1 MNRAPRASF
10 RVNASSPAGLGF
22 MLLRVAKWPLLAA
35 VSLAVYL
42 GCCQVQARC
51 QPEARGGTGSLKGEQ
66 RGQVRSEPG
75 PGPGPAGAG
84 GKSHC
89 QWQRPP
95 GLPPLATEAH
105 AQTASPPTRGQS
117 LRTCL
122 GLGPG
127 PRDASGPHP
136 TEWHSGRIL
145 TMMAL
150 ATGVAHD
157 RARSS

>member
-1 MNRAPRASF
+1 
-10 RVNASSPAGLGF
+10 

-51 QPEARGGTGSLKGEQ
+51 QPEARGGSLSLKGEQ
-66 RGQVRSEPG
+66 RGFKAEPG

-95 GLPPLATEAH
+95 GLPPLAPEAY
-105 AQTASPPTRGQS
+105 AETASPPTRGQS
-117 LRTCL
+117 PRPCL

-127 PRDASGPHP
+127 RQAGMPVGRIPVAPWPHP
-136 TEWHSGRIL
+136 DHDGTGNWRCPWQGQKQLMYASIDPCNVHPPTISGE
-145 TMMAL
+145 T
-150 ATGVAHD
+150 
-157 RARSS
+157 